1 MTSRAVVLVVEDEE
15 YLRTTMCAAFTL
27 VGFLPVSAGTV
38 EEALKILGTEP
49 VHAIVLDVR
58 LPDPGGSHR
67 SGLNLLQYVR
77 ETPEHA
83 QLPVLVFTGMPLTP
97 HEEELVRANK
107 AHLFYKPQQY
117 AVLIDQLARLLDV

>member
-27 VGFLPVSAGTV
+27 VGFQPVSAGTV

-49 VHAIVLDVR
+49 IHAIVLDVR

-67 SGLNLLQYVR
+67 SGLNLLKYSPSDAPAR
-77 ETPEHA
+77 PPPSAGFYRHA
-83 QLPVLVFTGMPLTP
+83 SDAARRGACASQQGALVLQ
-97 HEEELVRANK
+97 A
-107 AHLFYKPQQY
+107 A
-117 AVLIDQLARLLDV
+117 AVCGSD